1 MTSEAVGAG
10 ICDALSVEADA
21 IPTVMHTH
29 IIKLI
34 SVRIMLS
41 ILSIMSENAIGDE
54 NMENVP
60 PA

>member
-1 MTSEAVGAG
+1 M
-10 ICDALSVEADA
+10 
-21 IPTVMHTH
+21 
-29 IIKLI
+29 IKLI

-41 ILSIMSENAIGDE
+41 ILSITAEKAIGDE